1 MSFFALGV
9 NHQTASVE
17 LREQIAFNP
26 EKLSALLAAQSQ
38 HPELNDMVVV
48 STCNRTEVYAM
59 SDNVDIVLNW
69 LAQKNGVDVKQLQ
82 NHVYRYENAQAVTH
96 LMRVASGLDSLM
108 LGEPQILGQVKSAL
122 TLAKEAEIVSQD
134 LNRIFEYAFYAAKR
148 VRSETAVGSH
158 AVSMGYAVAQLAIQV
173 FSHPEKLTILVV
185 AAGEMNS
192 LVAKYLAEMGV
203 GKIIICNRTQ
213 ARAETL
219 AQEIAHRVDVEIIDF
234 DQLAAHLHRADVIS
248 SCTGSL
254 HQVIPYADVKAAL
267 KKRRYQQMLLVDL
280 AVPRDID
287 PKIEKLDG
295 VYLYGVDDLQSVID
309 ENLAQ
314 RRQAAVE
321 AEVMV
326 NQLAT
331 ELMTQQKVNQAG
343 STIHAYREHGEV
355 LRQEELQLATQR
367 IAKGENAEKVLAE
380 FSHRLTQKL
389 LHPTSILL
397 REAAK
402 AEDPGVFELM
412 RDNLHDVMDKRRKPK
427 HEDLSLMDKTIDI

>member
-17 LREQIAFNP
+17 LREQIAFNA
-26 EKLSALLAAQSQ
+26 ERLSTLLAEQRYHES
-38 HPELNDMVVV
+38 LKDLVVV

-59 SDNVDIVLNW
+59 AEDAESLLKW
-69 LAQKNGVDVKQLQ
+69 LADANNIDVKQLI
-82 NHVYRYENAQAVTH
+82 HHIYRYENAQAITH

-122 TLAKEAEIVSQD
+122 ALSKEAQMVSPE
-134 LNRIFEYAFYAAKR
+134 LNSVFEYAFYAAKR

-158 AVSMGYAVAQLAIQV
+158 AVSMGYAVAQLALQV
-173 FSHPEKLTILVV
+173 FSKPEKLTVMVV

-192 LVAKYLAEMGV
+192 LVAKHLAEMGV
-203 GKIIICNRTQ
+203 AKIIICNRSRE
-213 ARAETL
+213 RADQL
-219 AQEIAHRVDVEIIDF
+219 AQEIAHRVEVEIIDF
-234 DQLAAHLHRADVIS
+234 SALSENLYRADVVS

-254 HQVIPYADVKAAL
+254 HQVIAYADVKSAL
-267 KKRRYQQMLLVDL
+267 KKRRYQQMLMVDL

-287 PKIEKLDG
+287 PKVESLDG

-331 ELMTQQKVNQAG
+331 QLITHQKVKEAG
-343 STIHAYREHGEV
+343 STIHAYRQHSEEISQHELAHALEALHHGGDPEQV
-355 LRQEELQLATQR
+355 LQQLA
-367 IAKGENAEKVLAE
+367 
-380 FSHRLTQKL
+380 HRLTQKL
-389 LHPTSILL
+389 MHPTSMLL

-402 AEDPGVFELM
+402 AENPDHFEWLQQHLQDVFDHE
-412 RDNLHDVMDKRRKPK
+412 RKPK
-427 HEDLSLMDKTIDI
+427 R

>member
-17 LREQIAFNP
+17 LREQVAFNP
-26 EKLSALLAAQSQ
+26 EKLSQLLAEQSQ
-38 HPELNDMVVV
+38 NTAFNEMVVV
-48 STCNRTEVYAM
+48 STCNRTEVYAI
-59 SDNVDIVLNW
+59 SESAEQVLSW
-69 LAQKNGVDVKQLQ
+69 LAEVNGLDVKQLG
-82 NHVYRYENAQAVTH
+82 NHVYRYENADAVTH

-108 LGEPQILGQVKSAL
+108 LGEPQILGQVKTAL
-122 TLAKEAEIVSQD
+122 ALAKDAKTVSAN

-158 AVSMGYAVAQLAIQV
+158 AVSMGYAVAQLALQV
-173 FSHPEKLTILVV
+173 FSKPEQLTVMVV

-192 LVAKYLAEMGV
+192 LVAKHLAEMGV
-203 GKIIICNRTQ
+203 GKIIICNRTRQ
-213 ARAETL
+213 RAENL

-234 DQLAAHLHRADVIS
+234 DDLAANLHRADVIS

-254 HQVIPYADVKAAL
+254 HQVIHFKDVKAAL
-267 KKRRYQQMLLVDL
+267 KQRRYKQMLLVDL
-280 AVPRDID
+280 AVPRDIE
-287 PKIEKLDG
+287 PKVESLDG

-326 NQLAT
+326 NQLVT
-331 ELMTQQKVNQAG
+331 ELVTQQKVNQAG
-343 STIHAYREHGEV
+343 GIISSYREHSDE
-355 LRQEELQLATQR
+355 LRQEELTFAMQR
-367 IAKGENAEKVLAE
+367 IAKGEAVEQVMAE
-380 FSHRLTQKL
+380 FSQRLTNKL
-389 LHPTSILL
+389 THPTSILL

-402 AEDPGVFELM
+402 AEDPAYFEQLK
-412 RDNLHDVMDKRRKPK
+412 DSLTEIFAKRRKVK
-427 HEDLSLMDKTIDI
+427 QK

>member
-17 LREQIAFNP
+17 LREQIAFNA
-26 EKLSALLAAQSQ
+26 ERLSRLLAEQRHHQ
-38 HPELNDMVVV
+38 NLKDLVVV

-59 SDNVDIVLNW
+59 AENAESLLKW
-69 LAQKNGVDVKQLQ
+69 LADANNIDVKQLIH
-82 NHVYRYENAQAVTH
+82 HVYRYENTQAITH

-122 TLAKEAEIVSQD
+122 ALSKEAQTVSPE
-134 LNRIFEYAFYAAKR
+134 LNSVFEYAFYAAKR

-158 AVSMGYAVAQLAIQV
+158 AVSMGYAVAQLALQV
-173 FSHPEKLTILVV
+173 FSKPEKLTVMVV

-192 LVAKYLAEMGV
+192 LVAKHLAEMGV
-203 GKIIICNRTQ
+203 AKIIICNRSRE
-213 ARAETL
+213 RADQL
-219 AQEIAHRVDVEIIDF
+219 AQEIAHQVEVEIIEF
-234 DQLAAHLHRADVIS
+234 SALAENLYRADVVS

-254 HQVIPYADVKAAL
+254 YQVIAYSDVKTAL
-267 KKRRYQQMLLVDL
+267 KKRRYQQMLMVDL

-287 PKIEKLDG
+287 PKVEALDG

-331 ELMTQQKVNQAG
+331 QLITHQKVKEAG
-343 STIHAYREHGEV
+343 STIHAYRQHSEEISQ
-355 LRQEELQLATQR
+355 QELTHALEALHH
-367 IAKGENAEKVLAE
+367 GENAEQVLQQFA
-380 FSHRLTQKL
+380 HRLTQKL
-389 LHPTSILL
+389 MHPTSILL

-402 AEDPGVFELM
+402 AENPDYFEWLQQHLQDVFE
-412 RDNLHDVMDKRRKPK
+412 HERKPK
-427 HEDLSLMDKTIDI
+427 H

>member
-17 LREQIAFNP
+17 LREQVAFNP
-26 EKLSALLAAQSQ
+26 EKLKELLLEQSHDQ
-38 HPELNDMVVV
+38 TLNDMVVV

-59 SDNVDIVLNW
+59 AENADMVLEW
-69 LAQKNGVDVKQLQ
+69 LAEKNGIDVTQLSH
-82 NHVYRYENAQAVTH
+82 HVYRHENADAVTH

-108 LGEPQILGQVKSAL
+108 LGEPQIMGQVKSAL
-122 TLAKEAEIVSQD
+122 SISKESAVVSAN

-158 AVSMGYAVAQLAIQV
+158 AVSMGYAVAQLALQV
-173 FSHPEKLTILVV
+173 FSQPEKLTVMVV

-192 LVAKYLAEMGV
+192 LVAKHLAEMGV
-203 GKIIICNRTQ
+203 AKILICNRSRE
-213 ARAETL
+213 RAELL
-219 AQEIAHRVDVEIIDF
+219 ASEISHRVQVEIIPF
-234 DQLAAHLHRADVIS
+234 DQLSENLHRVDVIS

-254 HQVIPYADVKAAL
+254 HQVIAYDDVKKAL
-267 KKRRYQQMLLVDL
+267 KQRRYKQMLMVDL
-280 AVPRDID
+280 AVPRDIE
-287 PKIEKLDG
+287 PKVEQLDG

-331 ELMTQQKVNQAG
+331 QLIVQQKVNQAG
-343 STIHAYREHGEV
+343 PVIKSYRDQGEQNKE
-355 LRQEELQLATQR
+355 QELKLALERLQL
-367 IAKGENAEKVLAE
+367 GEDAELVMQE
-380 FSHRLTQKL
+380 FAHRLTQKL
-389 LHPTSILL
+389 LHPTSLLL
-397 REAAK
+397 REVAK
-402 AEDPGVFELM
+402 SEDPSNFEGLKESL
-412 RDNLHDVMDKRRKPK
+412 DDIFQKQRKAK
-427 HEDLSLMDKTIDI
+427 H

>member
-26 EKLSALLAAQSQ
+26 EKLSALLAEQSQ
-38 HPELNDMVVV
+38 HPELNDLVVV

-59 SDNVDIVLNW
+59 SEHPEQVLDW
-69 LAQKNGVDVKQLQ
+69 LAHVNGIDAKQLSR
-82 NHVYRYENAQAVTH
+82 HVYRYENAQAVSH

-108 LGEPQILGQVKSAL
+108 LGEPQILGQVKTAL
-122 TLAKEAEIVSQD
+122 SLAKDSHTVSQQ

-158 AVSMGYAVAQLAIQV
+158 AVSMGYAVAQLALQV
-173 FSHPEKLTILVV
+173 FSHPEKLTVMVV

-192 LVAKYLAEMGV
+192 LVAKHLAEMGV
-203 GKIIICNRTQ
+203 AKILICNRTR

-219 AQEIAHRVDVEIIDF
+219 AQEIAHRVEVEIIEF
-234 DQLAAHLHRADVIS
+234 DRLAANLHRADVIS

-254 HQVIPYADVKAAL
+254 HQVIAYPEVKAAL

-287 PKIEKLDG
+287 PKIENLDG

-321 AEVMV
+321 AELMV
-326 NQLAT
+326 NQLVT
-331 ELMTQQKVNQAG
+331 ELVTHQKVQQAG
-343 STIHAYREHGEV
+343 ATIHAYREHGES
-355 LRQEELQLATQR
+355 LRQEELNLAMAR
-367 IAKGENAEKVLAE
+367 IAKGEDAAQVMQE
-380 FSHRLTQKL
+380 FSYRLTQKL

-402 AEDPGVFELM
+402 GDEPECFEFMQESLAATA
-412 RDNLHDVMDKRRKPK
+412 KRRRK
-427 HEDLSLMDKTIDI
+427 

>member
-26 EKLSALLAAQSQ
+26 EKLSALLAEQSQ
-38 HPELNDMVVV
+38 CADLNDMVVV

-59 SDNVDIVLNW
+59 SENADKVMNW
-69 LAQKNGVDVKQLQ
+69 LAQSNGLDVRQLS
-82 NHVYRYENAQAVTH
+82 NHVYRYENANAVTH

-108 LGEPQILGQVKSAL
+108 LGEPQILGQVKTAL
-122 TLAKEAEIVSQD
+122 SLAKDASTVSPN

-158 AVSMGYAVAQLAIQV
+158 AVSMGYAVAQLALQV
-173 FSHPEKLTILVV
+173 FSKPEQLTVMVV

-192 LVAKYLAEMGV
+192 LVAKHLAEMGV
-203 GKIIICNRTQ
+203 GKIIICNRTRS
-213 ARAETL
+213 RAETL
-219 AQEIAHRVDVEIIDF
+219 AQEIAHRVDVEIIEF
-234 DQLAAHLHRADVIS
+234 SQLAENLHRADVIS

-254 HQVIPYADVKAAL
+254 HQVIYFADVKAAL
-267 KKRRYQQMLLVDL
+267 KKRRYKQMLLVDL
-280 AVPRDID
+280 AVPRDIE
-287 PKIEKLDG
+287 PKVETLDG

-331 ELMTQQKVNQAG
+331 ELITQQKVNLAG
-343 STIHAYREHGEV
+343 ETIHAYRQQGEQ
-355 LRQEELQLATQR
+355 LRKEELAFAVERIQR
-367 IAKGENAEKVLAE
+367 GENAELVMTE

-402 AEDPGVFELM
+402 AEDPSSFELM
-412 RDNLHDVMDKRRKPK
+412 KEKLNLVAKKRRKSK
-427 HEDLSLMDKTIDI
+427 H

>member
-17 LREQIAFNP
+17 LREQIAFNA
-26 EKLSALLAAQSQ
+26 ERLSRLLAEQRHHQ
-38 HPELNDMVVV
+38 NLKDLVVV

-59 SDNVDIVLNW
+59 AENAESLLKW
-69 LAQKNGVDVKQLQ
+69 LADANNIDVKQLIH
-82 NHVYRYENAQAVTH
+82 HVYRYENTQAITH

-122 TLAKEAEIVSQD
+122 ALSKEAQTVSPE
-134 LNRIFEYAFYAAKR
+134 LNSVFEYAFYAAKR

-158 AVSMGYAVAQLAIQV
+158 AVSMGYAVAQLALQV
-173 FSHPEKLTILVV
+173 FSKPEKLTVMVV

-192 LVAKYLAEMGV
+192 LVAKHLAEMGV
-203 GKIIICNRTQ
+203 AKIIICNRSRE
-213 ARAETL
+213 RADRL
-219 AQEIAHRVDVEIIDF
+219 AQEIAHQVEVEIIEF
-234 DQLAAHLHRADVIS
+234 SALAENLYRADVVS

-254 HQVIPYADVKAAL
+254 YQVIAYSDVKAAL
-267 KKRRYQQMLLVDL
+267 KKRRYQQMLMVDL

-287 PKIEKLDG
+287 PKVEALDG

-331 ELMTQQKVNQAG
+331 QLITHQKVKEAG
-343 STIHAYREHGEV
+343 STIHAYRQHSEEISQQELTHALEALHHGD
-355 LRQEELQLATQR
+355 
-367 IAKGENAEKVLAE
+367 NAEQVLQQFA
-380 FSHRLTQKL
+380 HRLTQKL
-389 LHPTSILL
+389 MHPTSILL

-402 AEDPGVFELM
+402 AENPDYFEWLQQHLQDVFDHE
-412 RDNLHDVMDKRRKPK
+412 RKPK
-427 HEDLSLMDKTIDI
+427 H

>member
-26 EKLSALLAAQSQ
+26 ERLSQILAEQS
-38 HPELNDMVVV
+38 HNHDLNDMVVV

-59 SDNVDIVLNW
+59 TDNADMVLNW
-69 LAQKNGVDVKQLQ
+69 LAQSNGIDVKQLL
-82 NHVYRYENAQAVTH
+82 NHVYRYENADAVSH

-122 TLAKEAEIVSQD
+122 SIAKNSEVVSPN

-158 AVSMGYAVAQLAIQV
+158 AVSMGYAVAQLALQV
-173 FSHPEKLTILVV
+173 FSKPDQLTIMVV

-192 LVAKYLAEMGV
+192 LVAKHLAEMGV
-203 GKIIICNRTQ
+203 AKVLICNRGTE
-213 ARAETL
+213 RAEKL
-219 AQEIAHRVDVEIIDF
+219 AQEIAHRVDVEIIPF
-234 DQLAAHLHRADVIS
+234 NQLAENLYRADVIS

-254 HQVIPYADVKAAL
+254 HQIISYADVKTAL
-267 KKRRYQQMLLVDL
+267 KKRRYQQMLMVDL
-280 AVPRDID
+280 AVPRDIE
-287 PKIEKLDG
+287 PKVEDLDG

-326 NQLAT
+326 NQLV
-331 ELMTQQKVNQAG
+331 TQLVTRQKVREAG
-343 STIHAYREHGEV
+343 STIHAFRQKSEEMSQQELEHALHRIRSGEDSAEV
-355 LRQEELQLATQR
+355 L
-367 IAKGENAEKVLAE
+367 KD

-397 REAAK
+397 REAAQ
-402 AEDPGVFELM
+402 AEDPDHFEWMQEKL
-412 RDNLHDVMDKRRKPK
+412 DDIFQCQRKPK
-427 HEDLSLMDKTIDI
+427 FSK

>member
-17 LREQIAFNP
+17 LREQVAFNA
-26 EKLSALLAAQSQ
+26 ERLRDLLTQQ
-38 HPELNDMVVV
+38 HRHADLNDMVVV

-59 SDNVDIVLNW
+59 TEHADLILNW
-69 LAQKNGVDVKQLQ
+69 LAETNGIEIKQLLH
-82 NHVYRYENAQAVTH
+82 HVYRYQDAQAVTH

-122 TLAKEAEIVSQD
+122 ALSKDAQTVSSD

-158 AVSMGYAVAQLAIQV
+158 AVSMGYAVAQLALQV
-173 FSHPEKLTILVV
+173 FSQPEKLTVMMV
-185 AAGEMNS
+185 AAGEMNT
-192 LVAKYLAEMGV
+192 LVAKHLAEMGV
-203 GKIIICNRTQ
+203 AKVIICNRSQ
-213 ARAETL
+213 ARAEQL
-219 AQEIAHRVDVEIIDF
+219 SQEIAHQVEVEIIAF
-234 DQLAAHLHRADVIS
+234 DQLADNLHRADVVS

-254 HQVIPYADVKAAL
+254 HQVIFYQDIKAAL
-267 KKRRYQQMLLVDL
+267 KKRRYNQMLLVDL

-287 PKIEKLDG
+287 PKVETLDG

-326 NQLAT
+326 SQLSSQ
-331 ELMTQQKVNQAG
+331 LLTQQKILQAG
-343 STIHAYREHGEV
+343 STIHAYRAHSEQQQQLELGKALADLQKGQAPEEV
-355 LRQEELQLATQR
+355 MTQLA
-367 IAKGENAEKVLAE
+367 
-380 FSHRLTQKL
+380 HRLTKKL
-389 LHPTSILL
+389 MHPTSILL
-397 REAAK
+397 REAAQHEHPDYFEWMK
-402 AEDPGVFELM
+402 NQLNDVFE
-412 RDNLHDVMDKRRKPK
+412 HERKPK
-427 HEDLSLMDKTIDI
+427 NTAD

>member
-17 LREQIAFNP
+17 LREQIAFNA
-26 EKLSALLAAQSQ
+26 ERLSTLLAEQRYHES
-38 HPELNDMVVV
+38 LKDLVVV

-59 SDNVDIVLNW
+59 AEDAESLLKW
-69 LAQKNGVDVKQLQ
+69 LADANNIDVKHLIH
-82 NHVYRYENAQAVTH
+82 HVYRYENAQAITH

-122 TLAKEAEIVSQD
+122 ALSKEAQTVSPE
-134 LNRIFEYAFYAAKR
+134 LNSVFEYAFYAAKR

-158 AVSMGYAVAQLAIQV
+158 AVSMGYAVAQLALQV
-173 FSHPEKLTILVV
+173 FSKPEKLTVMVV

-192 LVAKYLAEMGV
+192 LVAKHLAEMGV
-203 GKIIICNRTQ
+203 AKIIICNRSRE
-213 ARAETL
+213 RADQL
-219 AQEIAHRVDVEIIDF
+219 AQEIAHQVEVEIIDF
-234 DQLAAHLHRADVIS
+234 SALSENLYRADVVS

-254 HQVIPYADVKAAL
+254 HQVIAYADVKTAL
-267 KKRRYQQMLLVDL
+267 KKRRYQQMLMVDL

-287 PKIEKLDG
+287 PKVESLDG

-314 RRQAAVE
+314 RRQAAIE

-331 ELMTQQKVNQAG
+331 QLITHQKVKEAG
-343 STIHAYREHGEV
+343 GTIHAYRQHSEEISQQELTHALNTLHNGVNPEQV
-355 LRQEELQLATQR
+355 L
-367 IAKGENAEKVLAE
+367 KE
-380 FSHRLTQKL
+380 FAHRLTQKL
-389 LHPTSILL
+389 MHPTSMLL

-402 AEDPGVFELM
+402 AESPDYFEWLQQHLQDVFDHE
-412 RDNLHDVMDKRRKPK
+412 RKPK
-427 HEDLSLMDKTIDI
+427 N

>member
-26 EKLSALLAAQSQ
+26 ENLSALLAEQSQ
-38 HPELNDMVVV
+38 HPELNDLVVV

-59 SDNVDIVLNW
+59 SEHPEQVLDW
-69 LAQKNGVDVKQLQ
+69 LAHVNGIDVQQLSR
-82 NHVYRYENAQAVTH
+82 HVYRYENAQAVSH

-108 LGEPQILGQVKSAL
+108 LGEPQILGQVKTAL
-122 TLAKEAEIVSQD
+122 ALAKDSHTVSQQ

-158 AVSMGYAVAQLAIQV
+158 AVSMGYAVAQLALQV
-173 FSHPEKLTILVV
+173 FSHPEKLTVMVV

-192 LVAKYLAEMGV
+192 LVAKHLAEMGV
-203 GKIIICNRTQ
+203 AKIIICNRTR

-219 AQEIAHRVDVEIIDF
+219 AQEIAHRVEVEIIEF
-234 DQLAAHLHRADVIS
+234 DQLAANLHRADVIS

-254 HQVIPYADVKAAL
+254 HQVIAYPEVKAAL

-287 PKIEKLDG
+287 PKIENLDG

-321 AEVMV
+321 AELMV
-326 NQLAT
+326 NQLVT
-331 ELMTQQKVNQAG
+331 ELVTHQKVQQAG
-343 STIHAYREHGEV
+343 ATIHAYREHGES
-355 LRQEELQLATQR
+355 LRQEELNLAMAR
-367 IAKGENAEKVLAE
+367 IAKGEDAVQVMQE
-380 FSHRLTQKL
+380 FSYRLTQKL

-402 AEDPGVFELM
+402 GDEPECFEFM
-412 RDNLHDVMDKRRKPK
+412 QENLAATIKSRRK
-427 HEDLSLMDKTIDI
+427 

>member
-17 LREQIAFNP
+17 LREQIAFNA
-26 EKLSALLAAQSQ
+26 ERLSRLLAEQRHHQ
-38 HPELNDMVVV
+38 NLKDLVVV

-59 SDNVDIVLNW
+59 AENAESLLKW
-69 LAQKNGVDVKQLQ
+69 LADANNIDVKQLIH
-82 NHVYRYENAQAVTH
+82 HVYRYENTQAITH

-122 TLAKEAEIVSQD
+122 ALSKEAQTVSPE
-134 LNRIFEYAFYAAKR
+134 LNSVFEYAFYAAKR

-158 AVSMGYAVAQLAIQV
+158 AVSMGYAVAQLALQV
-173 FSHPEKLTILVV
+173 FSKPEKLTVMVV

-192 LVAKYLAEMGV
+192 LVAKHLAEMGV
-203 GKIIICNRTQ
+203 AKIIICNRSRE
-213 ARAETL
+213 RADQL
-219 AQEIAHRVDVEIIDF
+219 AQEIAHQVEVEIIEF
-234 DQLAAHLHRADVIS
+234 SALAENLYRADVVS

-254 HQVIPYADVKAAL
+254 YQVIAYSDVKAAL
-267 KKRRYQQMLLVDL
+267 KKRRYQQMLMVDL

-287 PKIEKLDG
+287 PKVEALDG

-331 ELMTQQKVNQAG
+331 QLITHQKVKEAG
-343 STIHAYREHGEV
+343 STIYAYRQHSEEISQ
-355 LRQEELQLATQR
+355 QELTYALEALHH
-367 IAKGENAEKVLAE
+367 GENAEQVLQQFA
-380 FSHRLTQKL
+380 HRLTQKL
-389 LHPTSILL
+389 IHPTSILL

-402 AEDPGVFELM
+402 AENPDYFEWLQQHLQDVFE
-412 RDNLHDVMDKRRKPK
+412 HERKPK
-427 HEDLSLMDKTIDI
+427 H

>member
-17 LREQIAFNP
+17 LREKIAFNP
-26 EKLSALLAAQSQ
+26 EKLSILLAEQSQ
-38 HPELNDMVVV
+38 HPVLNDMVVV

-59 SDNVDIVLNW
+59 SDNVDMVLNW
-69 LAQKNGVDVKQLQ
+69 LAQTNGIDPKQLQ

-108 LGEPQILGQVKSAL
+108 LGEPQILGQVKTAL
-122 TLAKEAEIVSQD
+122 SLAKESKTVSQN

-158 AVSMGYAVAQLAIQV
+158 AVSMGYAVAQLALQV
-173 FSHPEKLTILVV
+173 FSRPEQLTVMVV
-185 AAGEMNS
+185 AAGEMNT
-192 LVAKYLAEMGV
+192 LVAKHLAEMGV
-203 GKIIICNRTQ
+203 GKIIICNRTR
-213 ARAETL
+213 ARAENL
-219 AQEIAHRVDVEIIDF
+219 AQEIAHRADVEIIDF
-234 DQLAAHLHRADVIS
+234 DQLAANLHRADVIS

-254 HQVIPYADVKAAL
+254 HQVIHYPDVKAAL

-287 PKIEKLDG
+287 PKVEKLDG

-331 ELMTQQKVNQAG
+331 ELITQQKLRKAG
-343 STIHAYREHGEV
+343 STIHAYRDYGES
-355 LRQEELQLATQR
+355 LCQEELATAMQR
-367 IAKGENAEKVLAE
+367 IAKGENAETVLAE

-389 LHPTSILL
+389 LHPTSIML

-402 AEDPGVFELM
+402 AEDPSYFEMLQ
-412 RDNLHDVMDKRRKPK
+412 NSLQDVVQHRRKVK
-427 HEDLSLMDKTIDI
+427 H

>member
-17 LREQIAFNP
+17 LREKIAFNP
-26 EKLSALLAAQSQ
+26 ERLSNLFAGQGQ
-38 HPELNDMVVV
+38 HHEMNDMVVV

-59 SDNVDIVLNW
+59 AENADMVLDW
-69 LAQKNGVDVKQLQ
+69 LAQSNGIDVKQLS
-82 NHVYRYENAQAVTH
+82 NHVYRYENTDAVSH

-122 TLAKEAEIVSQD
+122 ALAKDAHIVSQN
-134 LNRIFEYAFYAAKR
+134 LNQIFEYAFYAAKR

-158 AVSMGYAVAQLAIQV
+158 AVSMGYAVAQLALQV
-173 FSHPEKLTILVV
+173 FSKPEKLTVMVV

-192 LVAKYLAEMGV
+192 LVAKHLAEMGV
-203 GKIIICNRTQ
+203 AKVLICNRGRE
-213 ARAETL
+213 RAEKL
-219 AQEIAHRVDVEIIDF
+219 AQEIAHRVEVEIIPF
-234 DQLAAHLHRADVIS
+234 SELAENLHRADVIS

-254 HQVIPYADVKAAL
+254 YQVISFADVKTAL

-287 PKIEKLDG
+287 SKVESLDG

-309 ENLAQ
+309 ENLAH

-326 NQLAT
+326 NQLVIQ
-331 ELMTQQKVNQAG
+331 LVTQQKINDAG
-343 STIHAYREHGEV
+343 ETIHAYRQQGEN
-355 LRQEELQLATQR
+355 LSQLELQDALQR
-367 IAKGENAEKVLAE
+367 IQTGENTEQVLKD
-380 FSHRLTQKL
+380 FQHRLTQKL

-397 REAAK
+397 RNAAK
-402 AEDPGVFELM
+402 DEDPSHFEWLKENIQ
-412 RDNLHDVMDKRRKPK
+412 DIFANGRKVKLKP
-427 HEDLSLMDKTIDI
+427 

>member
-17 LREQIAFNP
+17 LREQVAFNA
-26 EKLSALLAAQSQ
+26 ERLAALLLEQNKHSS
-38 HPELNDMVVV
+38 LNDLVVV

-59 SDNVDIVLNW
+59 TEDADSVLTW
-69 LAQKNGVDVKQLQ
+69 LAQVNNIDVKQLIH
-82 NHVYRYENAQAVTH
+82 HVYRYENAQAVTH

-122 TLAKEAEIVSQD
+122 ALSKDAETVSPE
-134 LNRIFEYAFYAAKR
+134 LNSVFEYAFYAAKR
-148 VRSETAVGSH
+148 VRSETSVGSH
-158 AVSMGYAVAQLAIQV
+158 AVSMGYSVAQLASQV
-173 FSHPEKLTILVV
+173 FSHPEKLTVMVV

-192 LVAKYLAEMGV
+192 LVAKHLAEMGV
-203 GKIIICNRTQ
+203 AKILICNRSRE
-213 ARAETL
+213 RADLL
-219 AQEIAHRVDVEIIDF
+219 AQEIAHQVDVEIIPF
-234 DQLAAHLHRADVIS
+234 TELAQNLHRADVVS

-254 HQVIPYADVKAAL
+254 HQVIEYSDVKVAL
-267 KKRRYQQMLLVDL
+267 KKRRYQQMLMVDL

-287 PKIEKLDG
+287 PKVESLDN

-321 AEVMV
+321 AEIMV

-331 ELMTQQKVNQAG
+331 QLMTQQKVKEASG
-343 STIHAYREHGEV
+343 TIQAYRQHSEEVSQNELAHALESLQHGHDAEQV
-355 LRQEELQLATQR
+355 LH
-367 IAKGENAEKVLAE
+367 E
-380 FSHRLTQKL
+380 FAHRLTQKL
-389 LHPTSILL
+389 MHPTSILL

-402 AEDPGVFELM
+402 AENPDYLEWLQQHLQDVFE
-412 RDNLHDVMDKRRKPK
+412 HERKPRQ
-427 HEDLSLMDKTIDI
+427 

>member
-26 EKLSALLAAQSQ
+26 EKLSALLAEQSQ
-38 HPELNDMVVV
+38 HPELNDLVVV

-59 SDNVDIVLNW
+59 SEHPEQVLDW
-69 LAQKNGVDVKQLQ
+69 LAHVNGIDAKQLSR
-82 NHVYRYENAQAVTH
+82 HVYRYENAQAVSH

-108 LGEPQILGQVKSAL
+108 LGEPQILGQVKTAL
-122 TLAKEAEIVSQD
+122 SLAKDSHTVSQQ

-158 AVSMGYAVAQLAIQV
+158 AVSMGYAVAQLALQV
-173 FSHPEKLTILVV
+173 FSHPEKLTVMVV

-192 LVAKYLAEMGV
+192 LVAKHLAEMGV
-203 GKIIICNRTQ
+203 AKILICNRTR

-219 AQEIAHRVDVEIIDF
+219 AQEIAHRVEVEIIEF
-234 DQLAAHLHRADVIS
+234 DQLAANLHRADVIS

-254 HQVIPYADVKAAL
+254 HQVIAYPEVKAAL

-287 PKIEKLDG
+287 PKIENLDG

-321 AEVMV
+321 AELMV
-326 NQLAT
+326 NQLVT
-331 ELMTQQKVNQAG
+331 ELVTHQKVQQAG
-343 STIHAYREHGEV
+343 ATIHAYREHGES
-355 LRQEELQLATQR
+355 LRQEELNLAMAR
-367 IAKGENAEKVLAE
+367 IAKGEDAAQVMQE
-380 FSHRLTQKL
+380 FSYRLTQKL

-402 AEDPGVFELM
+402 GDEPECFEFM
-412 RDNLHDVMDKRRKPK
+412 QENLAATAKRRRK
-427 HEDLSLMDKTIDI
+427 

>member
-17 LREQIAFNP
+17 LREKIAFNP
-26 EKLSALLAAQSQ
+26 EKLSALLASQSQ
-38 HPELNDMVVV
+38 HTDLNKMVVV

-59 SDNVDIVLNW
+59 SENVDMVLNW
-69 LAQKNGVDVKQLQ
+69 LAQVNSIDVKQLA
-82 NHVYRYENAQAVTH
+82 NHVYRYEDAQAVTH

-108 LGEPQILGQVKSAL
+108 LGEPQILGQVKTAL
-122 TLAKEAEIVSQD
+122 ALAKDSETVSPE
-134 LNRIFEYAFYAAKR
+134 LNQIFEYAFYAAKR

-173 FSHPEKLTILVV
+173 FSKPEELTVMVV

-192 LVAKYLAEMGV
+192 LVAKHLAEMGV
-203 GKIIICNRTQ
+203 GKVLICNRTR
-213 ARAETL
+213 ARAESL
-219 AQEIAHRVDVEIIDF
+219 AQEIAHRVKVEIIEF
-234 DQLAAHLHRADVIS
+234 DQLSENLHRVDVIS

-254 HQVIPYADVKAAL
+254 HQVIHFKDVKAAL

-287 PKIEKLDG
+287 AKVETLDG
-295 VYLYGVDDLQSVID
+295 VYLYGVDDLQSVIE

-331 ELMTQQKVNQAG
+331 ELVTQQKIKGAG
-343 STIHAYREHGEV
+343 GTIQQYREHGDV
-355 LRQEELQLATQR
+355 LRQEELAQALLQLQ
-367 IAKGENAEKVLAE
+367 KGESAEKVLQE

-389 LHPTSILL
+389 LHPASILL

-402 AEDPGVFELM
+402 AEDPEGLEVLQ
-412 RDNLHDVMDKRRKPK
+412 NSLSDVIEKRRKPK
-427 HEDLSLMDKTIDI
+427 P

>member
-26 EKLSALLAAQSQ
+26 EKLSALLAEQSQ
-38 HPELNDMVVV
+38 HPELNDLVVV

-59 SDNVDIVLNW
+59 SEHPEQVLDW
-69 LAQKNGVDVKQLQ
+69 LAHVNGIDAKQLSR
-82 NHVYRYENAQAVTH
+82 HVYRYENAQAVSH

-108 LGEPQILGQVKSAL
+108 LGEPQILGQVKTAL
-122 TLAKEAEIVSQD
+122 SLAKDSHTVSQQ

-158 AVSMGYAVAQLAIQV
+158 AVSMGYAVAQLALQV
-173 FSHPEKLTILVV
+173 FSHPEKLTVMVV

-192 LVAKYLAEMGV
+192 LVAKHLAEMGV
-203 GKIIICNRTQ
+203 AKILICNRTR
-213 ARAETL
+213 ARAEAL
-219 AQEIAHRVDVEIIDF
+219 AQEIAHRVEVEIIEF
-234 DQLAAHLHRADVIS
+234 DRLAANLHRADVIS

-254 HQVIPYADVKAAL
+254 HQVIAYPEVKAAL

-287 PKIEKLDG
+287 PKIENLDG

-314 RRQAAVE
+314 RRQAAAK
-321 AEVMV
+321 AELMV
-326 NQLAT
+326 NQLVT
-331 ELMTQQKVNQAG
+331 ELVTHQKVQQAG
-343 STIHAYREHGEV
+343 ATIHAYREHGES
-355 LRQEELQLATQR
+355 LRQEELNLAMAR
-367 IAKGENAEKVLAE
+367 IAKGEDAAQVLQE
-380 FSHRLTQKL
+380 FSYRLTQKL

-402 AEDPGVFELM
+402 GDEPECFEFM
-412 RDNLHDVMDKRRKPK
+412 QENLAATIKSRRK
-427 HEDLSLMDKTIDI
+427 

>member
-17 LREQIAFNP
+17 LREQVAFNA
-26 EKLSALLAAQSQ
+26 ERLRDLLTQQ
-38 HPELNDMVVV
+38 HRHADLNDMVVV

-59 SDNVDIVLNW
+59 TEHADLILNW
-69 LAQKNGVDVKQLQ
+69 LAETNGIEIKQLLH
-82 NHVYRYENAQAVTH
+82 HVYRYQDAQAVTH

-122 TLAKEAEIVSQD
+122 ALSKDAQTVSSD

-158 AVSMGYAVAQLAIQV
+158 AVSMGYAVAQLALQV
-173 FSHPEKLTILVV
+173 FSQPEKLTVMMV
-185 AAGEMNS
+185 AAGEMNT
-192 LVAKYLAEMGV
+192 LVAKHLAEMGV
-203 GKIIICNRTQ
+203 AKVIICNRSQ
-213 ARAETL
+213 ARAEQL
-219 AQEIAHRVDVEIIDF
+219 SQEIAHQVEVEIIAF
-234 DQLAAHLHRADVIS
+234 DQLADNLHRADVVS

-254 HQVIPYADVKAAL
+254 HQVIFYQDIKAAL
-267 KKRRYQQMLLVDL
+267 KKRRYNQMLLVDL

-287 PKIEKLDG
+287 PKVETLDG

-326 NQLAT
+326 SQLASQ
-331 ELMTQQKVNQAG
+331 LLTQQKILQAG
-343 STIHAYREHGEV
+343 STIHAYRAHSEHQQQLELGKALAALQKGQAPEEV
-355 LRQEELQLATQR
+355 MKQLA
-367 IAKGENAEKVLAE
+367 
-380 FSHRLTQKL
+380 HRLTQKL
-389 LHPTSILL
+389 MHPTSILL
-397 REAAK
+397 REAAQHEHPDYFEWMK
-402 AEDPGVFELM
+402 NQLNDVFE
-412 RDNLHDVMDKRRKPK
+412 HERKPK
-427 HEDLSLMDKTIDI
+427 NTAD

>member
-17 LREQIAFNP
+17 LREKIAFNP
-26 EKLSALLAAQSQ
+26 EKLRHLLAEQSQ
-38 HPELNDMVVV
+38 HPSLNDLVVV

-59 SDNVDIVLNW
+59 SENADMVLNW
-69 LAQKNGVDVKQLQ
+69 LAQTHGINPKQLQ

-108 LGEPQILGQVKSAL
+108 LGEPQILGQVKTAL
-122 TLAKEAEIVSQD
+122 SLARESHTVSPN

-173 FSHPEKLTILVV
+173 FSQPEKLTIMIV

-192 LVAKYLAEMGV
+192 LVAKHLAEMGV
-203 GKIIICNRTQ
+203 GRIIICNRTR
-213 ARAETL
+213 AHAETL
-219 AQEIAHRVDVEIIDF
+219 AQGIAHRADVEIIEF

-254 HQVIPYADVKAAL
+254 HQVIHFADVKAAL

-287 PKIEKLDG
+287 PKVEKLDG
-295 VYLYGVDDLQSVID
+295 VYLYGVDDLQSVIE
-309 ENLAQ
+309 ENLAH

-331 ELMTQQKVNQAG
+331 ELVIQQRVSEAG
-343 STIHAYREHGEV
+343 STIHAYRDYGEV
-355 LRQEELQLATQR
+355 LRQEELAIAMQR
-367 IAKGENAEKVLAE
+367 IAKGEPAETVLAE
-380 FSHRLTQKL
+380 FSHRLTRKL

-402 AEDPGVFELM
+402 ADDPGYFEM
-412 RDNLHDVMDKRRKPK
+412 LHNSLQDSVQHRRKIK
-427 HEDLSLMDKTIDI
+427 H

>member
-17 LREQIAFNP
+17 LREQIAFNA
-26 EKLSALLAAQSQ
+26 ERLSRLLAEQRHHQS
-38 HPELNDMVVV
+38 LKDLVVV

-59 SDNVDIVLNW
+59 AENAESLLKW
-69 LAQKNGVDVKQLQ
+69 LADANNIDVKQLIH
-82 NHVYRYENAQAVTH
+82 HVYRYENTQAITH

-122 TLAKEAEIVSQD
+122 ALSKEAQTVSPE
-134 LNRIFEYAFYAAKR
+134 LNSVFEYAFYAAKR

-158 AVSMGYAVAQLAIQV
+158 AVSMGYAVAQLALQV
-173 FSHPEKLTILVV
+173 FSKPEKLTVMVV

-192 LVAKYLAEMGV
+192 LVAKHLAEMGV
-203 GKIIICNRTQ
+203 AKIIICNRSRE
-213 ARAETL
+213 RADQL
-219 AQEIAHRVDVEIIDF
+219 AQEIAHQVEVEIIEF
-234 DQLAAHLHRADVIS
+234 SALAENLYRADVVS

-254 HQVIPYADVKAAL
+254 YQVIAYSDVKAAL
-267 KKRRYQQMLLVDL
+267 KKRRYQQMLMVDL

-287 PKIEKLDG
+287 PKVEALDG

-309 ENLAQ
+309 ENLAH

-331 ELMTQQKVNQAG
+331 QLITHQKVKEAG
-343 STIHAYREHGEV
+343 STIHAYRQHSEEISQ
-355 LRQEELQLATQR
+355 QELTHALEALHH
-367 IAKGENAEKVLAE
+367 GENAEQVLQQFA
-380 FSHRLTQKL
+380 HRLTQKL
-389 LHPTSILL
+389 IHPTSILL

-402 AEDPGVFELM
+402 AENPDYFEWLQQHLQDVFE
-412 RDNLHDVMDKRRKPK
+412 HERKPK
-427 HEDLSLMDKTIDI
+427 H

>member
-17 LREQIAFNP
+17 LREQIAFNA
-26 EKLSALLAAQSQ
+26 ERLSRLLAEQRHHQ
-38 HPELNDMVVV
+38 NLKDLVVV

-59 SDNVDIVLNW
+59 AENAESLLKW
-69 LAQKNGVDVKQLQ
+69 LADANNIDVKQLIH
-82 NHVYRYENAQAVTH
+82 HVYRYENTQAITH

-122 TLAKEAEIVSQD
+122 ALSKEAQTVSPE
-134 LNRIFEYAFYAAKR
+134 LNSVFEYAFYAAKR

-158 AVSMGYAVAQLAIQV
+158 AVSMGYAVAQLALQV
-173 FSHPEKLTILVV
+173 FSKPEKLTVMVV

-192 LVAKYLAEMGV
+192 LVAKHLAEMGV
-203 GKIIICNRTQ
+203 AKIIICNRSRE
-213 ARAETL
+213 RADQL
-219 AQEIAHRVDVEIIDF
+219 AQEIAHQVEVEIIDF
-234 DQLAAHLHRADVIS
+234 SALAENLYRADVVS

-254 HQVIPYADVKAAL
+254 YQVIAYSDVKAAL
-267 KKRRYQQMLLVDL
+267 KKRRYQQMLMVDL

-287 PKIEKLDG
+287 PKVEALDG

-331 ELMTQQKVNQAG
+331 QLITHQKVKEAG
-343 STIHAYREHGEV
+343 STIHAYRQHSEEISQ
-355 LRQEELQLATQR
+355 QELTHALEALHH
-367 IAKGENAEKVLAE
+367 GENAEQVLQHFA
-380 FSHRLTQKL
+380 HRLTQKL
-389 LHPTSILL
+389 MHPTSILL

-402 AEDPGVFELM
+402 AENPDYFEWLQQHLQDVFE
-412 RDNLHDVMDKRRKPK
+412 HERKPK
-427 HEDLSLMDKTIDI
+427 H

>member
-17 LREQIAFNP
+17 LREQLAFNP
-26 EKLSALLAAQSQ
+26 ERLSVLLEQQHHNQS
-38 HPELNDMVVV
+38 LNDLVIV

-59 SDNVDIVLNW
+59 SDHVDIVLDW
-69 LAQKNGVDVKQLQ
+69 LASVNGIDVKQLA

-108 LGEPQILGQVKSAL
+108 LGEPQILGQVKTAL
-122 TLAKEAEIVSQD
+122 SLAKEAKTVSRD
-134 LNRIFEYAFYAAKR
+134 LNKIFEYAFYAAKR

-158 AVSMGYAVAQLAIQV
+158 AVSMGYAVAQLALQV
-173 FSHPEKLTILVV
+173 FSKPESLVVMVV

-192 LVAKYLAEMGV
+192 LVAKHLAEMGV
-203 GKIIICNRTQ
+203 AKVLICNRSY
-213 ARAETL
+213 ARAEHL
-219 AQEIAHRVDVEIIDF
+219 AQEIAHRVDVEIIEF
-234 DQLAAHLHRADVIS
+234 DQLAEHLHRADVIS

-254 HQVIPYADVKAAL
+254 HQVIHYADVKKAL

-287 PKIEKLDG
+287 AKVGSLDG
-295 VYLYGVDDLQSVID
+295 VYLYGVDDLQGVID

-331 ELMTQQKVNQAG
+331 ELITQQRVKGAG
-343 STIHAYREHGEV
+343 QSIQAYREHGQALAE
-355 LRQEELQLATQR
+355 EELALALTALEQGQQAQDV
-367 IAKGENAEKVLAE
+367 IQALT
-380 FSHRLTQKL
+380 HRLTQKL
-389 LHPTSILL
+389 LHPTSLLL
-397 REAAK
+397 RQAAK
-402 AEDPGVFELM
+402 AEDPAYLHMMQTELEEIA
-412 RDNLHDVMDKRRKPK
+412 LHRRKVK
-427 HEDLSLMDKTIDI
+427 R

>member
-17 LREQIAFNP
+17 LREQVAFNP
-26 EKLSALLAAQSQ
+26 EKLKELLLEQSHDQ
-38 HPELNDMVVV
+38 TLNDMVVV

-59 SDNVDIVLNW
+59 AENADMVLEW
-69 LAQKNGVDVKQLQ
+69 LAEKNGIDVNQLSH
-82 NHVYRYENAQAVTH
+82 HVYRHENAEAVTH

-108 LGEPQILGQVKSAL
+108 LGEPQIMGQVKSAL
-122 TLAKEAEIVSQD
+122 SISKESAVVSAN

-158 AVSMGYAVAQLAIQV
+158 AVSMGYAVAQLALQV
-173 FSHPEKLTILVV
+173 FSQPEKLTVMVV

-192 LVAKYLAEMGV
+192 LVAKHLAEMGV
-203 GKIIICNRTQ
+203 AKILICNRSRE
-213 ARAETL
+213 RAELL
-219 AQEIAHRVDVEIIDF
+219 ASEISHRVQVEIIPF
-234 DQLAAHLHRADVIS
+234 DQLSENLHRADVIS

-254 HQVIPYADVKAAL
+254 HQVIAYDDVKKAL
-267 KKRRYQQMLLVDL
+267 KQRRYKQMLMVDL
-280 AVPRDID
+280 AVPRDIE
-287 PKIEKLDG
+287 PKVEQLDG

-331 ELMTQQKVNQAG
+331 QLIVQQKVNQAG
-343 STIHAYREHGEV
+343 PVIKSYRDQGEQNKE
-355 LRQEELQLATQR
+355 QELKLALERLHSGEDAELVMQ
-367 IAKGENAEKVLAE
+367 E
-380 FSHRLTQKL
+380 FAHRLTQKL
-389 LHPTSILL
+389 LHPTSLLL
-397 REAAK
+397 REVAK
-402 AEDPGVFELM
+402 SEEPSNFEGLKESL
-412 RDNLHDVMDKRRKPK
+412 DDIFQKQRKAK
-427 HEDLSLMDKTIDI
+427 H

>member
-17 LREQIAFNP
+17 LREKVAFNP
-26 EKLSALLAAQSQ
+26 EKLSALLVEQSQ

-48 STCNRTEVYAM
+48 STCNRTEIYAI
-59 SDNVDIVLNW
+59 SDNVDLVLNW
-69 LAQKNGVDVKQLQ
+69 LAQKNGIDVKQLQ

-108 LGEPQILGQVKSAL
+108 LGEPQILGQVKTAL
-122 TLAKEAEIVSQD
+122 SLAKEAHTVSQN
-134 LNRIFEYAFYAAKR
+134 LNRIFEYSFYAAKR

-158 AVSMGYAVAQLAIQV
+158 AVSMGYAVAQLALQV
-173 FSHPEKLTILVV
+173 FSKPEKLTVMVV

-192 LVAKYLAEMGV
+192 LVAKHLAEMGV
-203 GKIIICNRTQ
+203 GKILICNRTR

-219 AQEIAHRVDVEIIDF
+219 AQEIAHRVEVEIIDF
-234 DQLAAHLHRADVIS
+234 SQLAENLYRADVIS

-254 HQVIPYADVKAAL
+254 HQVISFADVKTSL

-287 PKIEKLDG
+287 AKVEKLDG

-321 AEVMV
+321 AELMV

-331 ELMTQQKVNQAG
+331 ELITQQKVNMAG
-343 STIHAYREHGEV
+343 ETIHAYRDFGEQ
-355 LRQEELQLATQR
+355 LREEELALAMQR
-367 IAKGENAEKVLAE
+367 IAKGEQAETVMAELAY
-380 FSHRLTQKL
+380 RLTQKL
-389 LHPTSILL
+389 LHPTSMLL

-402 AEDPGVFELM
+402 SEDPSHFEQIEQT
-412 RDNLHDVMDKRRKPK
+412 LHDVMEKRRKPK
-427 HEDLSLMDKTIDI
+427 H

>member
-26 EKLSALLAAQSQ
+26 EKLSALLAEQSQ
-38 HPELNDMVVV
+38 HPELNDLVVV
-48 STCNRTEVYAM
+48 STCNRTEVYAI
-59 SDNVDIVLNW
+59 SEHPEQVLDW
-69 LAQKNGVDVKQLQ
+69 LAHVNGIDVQQLSR
-82 NHVYRYENAQAVTH
+82 HVYRYENAQAVSH

-108 LGEPQILGQVKSAL
+108 LGEPQILGQVKTAL
-122 TLAKEAEIVSQD
+122 ALAKDSHTVSQQ

-158 AVSMGYAVAQLAIQV
+158 AVSMGYAVAQLALQV
-173 FSHPEKLTILVV
+173 FSHPEKLTVMVV

-192 LVAKYLAEMGV
+192 LVAKHLAEMGV
-203 GKIIICNRTQ
+203 AKIIICNRTR

-219 AQEIAHRVDVEIIDF
+219 AQEIAHRVEVEIIEF
-234 DQLAAHLHRADVIS
+234 DQLAANLHRADVIS

-254 HQVIPYADVKAAL
+254 HQVIAYPEVKAAL

-287 PKIEKLDG
+287 PKIENLDG

-321 AEVMV
+321 AELMV
-326 NQLAT
+326 NQLVT
-331 ELMTQQKVNQAG
+331 ELVTHQKVQQAG
-343 STIHAYREHGEV
+343 ATIHAYREHGES
-355 LRQEELQLATQR
+355 LRQEELNLAMAR
-367 IAKGENAEKVLAE
+367 IAKGEDAVQVMQE
-380 FSHRLTQKL
+380 FSYRLTQKL

-402 AEDPGVFELM
+402 GDEPECFEFM
-412 RDNLHDVMDKRRKPK
+412 QENLAATAKRRRK
-427 HEDLSLMDKTIDI
+427 